1 MDHICISKSTRCSR
15 SVDLS
20 GYVLCTDALN
30 CRHCQEGK
38 WTAVVGVYLEV
49 TFSKE
54 LLTAVPLGAFGLKA
68 KPSLYPE
75 VLEPKPKSS
84 LSRKGGPLWVRN
96 TPLLV
101 LLLLLVEGPKVSLV
115 SRLDL
120 PLSDVRRSGGALL
133 PLLAAAGR

>member
-1 MDHICISKSTRCSR
+1 MDSIQPSCAH
-15 SVDLS
+15 
-20 GYVLCTDALN
+20 G
-30 CRHCQEGK
+30 
-38 WTAVVGVYLEV
+38 VVFLKV

-54 LLTAVPLGAFGLKA
+54 LLTAVPLGAVGLKA

-101 LLLLLVEGPKVSLV
+101 LLLLAEGPKVSLV

-120 PLSDVRRSGGALL
+120 LLSDVRRSGGALL